1 VAEVVVSQQAFE
13 RPCFTA
19 QGMPVELVA
28 TLRTAFDATMRERE
42 GKAGNEPSVGRA
54 A

>member
-1 VAEVVVSQQAFE
+1 LFDRKQGGDDADAKFE
-13 RPCFTA
+13 FHEMHR
-19 QGMPVELVA
+19 LVPP
-28 TLRTAFDATMRERE
+28 RSMSVGGGWRE

>member
-1 VAEVVVSQQAFE
+1 VKDQRAASIQPPTLELLDDLGITKKIIPRGLVS
-13 RPCFTA
+13 
-19 QGMPVELVA
+19 
-28 TLRTAFDATMRERE
+28 ERE